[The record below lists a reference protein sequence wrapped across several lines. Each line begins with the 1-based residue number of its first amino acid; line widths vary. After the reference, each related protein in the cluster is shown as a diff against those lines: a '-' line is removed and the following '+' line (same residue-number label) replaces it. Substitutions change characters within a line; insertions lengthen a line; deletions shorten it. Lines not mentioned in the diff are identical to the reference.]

1 MTTIAEQLTDL
12 AEVKEAIKNSIIE
25 KGVSVADT
33 DTFRSYA
40 DKVAEIQTKKM
51 GMSIG
56 NIIGDVSSN
65 GTYIP
70 PSEPYTLDL
79 TGVKTVDDRGF
90 QYAFYGDKTIDKV
103 IANDVTSVDAYGFAY
118 AFANAPKLSHVSFDG
133 IEEIDDT
140 CSFYYLLY
148 NTLSPEYAYVSF
160 AKLKKITGNFAFSY
174 AFGGRSI
181 TSIPTMDEMFPSLE
195 EITGER
201 AFQYAFRPDAGN
213 VITFSKIKKIT
224 GGTATTKATI
234 TLTSSVRNTI
244 WNFPSAIEFTG
255 YVWNLGASYP
265 AEIHFA
271 AANQAAIEACEGYSY
286 KWGMQGATIFFD
298 L

>member
-1 MTTIAEQLTDL
+1 MGTIADKLTYLNDT
-12 AEVKEAIKNSIIE
+12 KTAIKDAIVA
-25 KGVSVADT
+25 KGISVSDT

-79 TGVKTVDDRGF
+79 TGIKIVNDRGF
-90 QYAFYGDKTIDKV
+90 QYAFYGDKNIDKV
-103 IANDVTSVDAYGFAY
+103 IANDVTSVGLYGFSN
-118 AFANAPKLSHVSFDG
+118 AFANAPKLSRVSFDG
-133 IEEIDDT
+133 IEEADNT
-140 CSFYYLLY
+140 YAFYYLLY
-148 NTLSPEYAYVSF
+148 NTLSPEYTQVSF
-160 AKLKKITGNFAFSY
+160 AKLKKITGDFAFSY
-174 AFGGRSI
+174 AFAGRSI
-181 TSIPTMDEMFPSLE
+181 TSIPTMDEIFPSLE

-201 AFQYAFRPDAGN
+201 AFQSAFKLDAGGA
-213 VITFSKIKKIT
+213 VTFSKIKKIT
-224 GGTATTKATI
+224 GGTTTTKATI
-234 TLTSSVRNTI
+234 ILASSVKNTI
-244 WNFPSAIEFTG
+244 WNFPSATEFTG
-255 YVWNLGASYP
+255 YVWNMSTSYP
-265 AEIHFA
+265 GEIHFA

-286 KWGMQGATIFFD
+286 KWGMQAGTIYFD

>member
-1 MTTIAEQLTDL
+1 MGTIADKLTYLSDT
-12 AEVKEAIKNSIIE
+12 KTAIKDAIVA
-25 KGVSVADT
+25 KGISVADT

-40 DKVAEIQTKKM
+40 DKVAEIQTKKI
-51 GMSIG
+51 GVSIG

-79 TGVKTVDDRGF
+79 TGVKTIGDRGF
-90 QYAFYGDKTIDKV
+90 QYVFYGDKNIDKI
-103 IANDVTSVDAYGFAY
+103 IANDIMSVGLYGFAY
-118 AFANAPKLSHVSFDG
+118 AFANAPKLSRVSFDS
-133 IEEIDDT
+133 IEEID
-140 CSFYYLLY
+140 SAYAFYYFLY
-148 NTLSPEYAYVSF
+148 NTLSPEYTQVSF

-181 TSIPTMDEMFPSLE
+181 TSIPTMNEIFPVLE

-201 AFQYAFRPDAGN
+201 AFQSAFRPDAGN

-234 TLTSSVRNTI
+234 TLTAAVKNTI
-244 WNFPSAIEFTG
+244 WNFPNATEFTG
-255 YVWNLGASYP
+255 YVWNMSTSYP
-265 AEIHFA
+265 GEIHFA
-271 AANQAAIEACEGYSY
+271 AANQSAIEACEGYSY
-286 KWGMQGATIFFD
+286 KWGFQGASLFFD

>member
-1 MTTIAEQLTDL
+1 MGTIADKLTYLSDT
-12 AEVKEAIKNSIIE
+12 KTAIKDAIVA

-40 DKVAEIQTKKM
+40 DKVAEIQTKKI
-51 GMSIG
+51 GVSIG
-56 NIIGDVSSN
+56 NIVGDISSN
-65 GTYIP
+65 GTYVP

-79 TGVKTVDDRGF
+79 TGVKTVGDRGF

-103 IANDVTSVDAYGFAY
+103 IANDITSVGTYGFAY
-118 AFANAPKLSHVSFDG
+118 AFANAPKLSRVSFDG
-133 IEEIDDT
+133 IEEID
-140 CSFYYLLY
+140 SAHAFYYFLY

-160 AKLKKITGNFAFSY
+160 AKLKKITGDFAFSY
-174 AFGGRSI
+174 AFGGRPI
-181 TSIPTMDEMFPSLE
+181 KSIPTMDEMFPVLE

-201 AFQYAFRPDAGN
+201 AFQSAFRPDAGN

-244 WNFPSAIEFTG
+244 WNFPSATEFTG
-255 YVWNLGASYP
+255 YVWNMSTSYP
-265 AEIHFA
+265 GEIHFA
-271 AANQAAIEACEGYSY
+271 AANQSAIEACEGYSY
-286 KWGMQGATIFFD
+286 KWGFQGATIYFD